1 MENLSDDDK
10 ILQQFQLLLQE
21 IVPEK
26 AIQVR
31 AEQDLMNDLH
41 LDSLKIMELLEKLE
55 DVYDISIP
63 INILADVRSVAD
75 LAAAIKGLTAS

>member
-1 MENLSDDDK
+1 MEDLSGDNE

-21 IVPEK
+21 ILPEK

-31 AEQDLMNDLH
+31 AEQDLMNDLA
-41 LDSLKIMELLEKLE
+41 LDSLKVMELLERLE

-63 INILADVRSVAD
+63 INILADVRTVAD
-75 LAAAIKGLTAS
+75 LAAAIEGLTNC